1 MCQSAQGRPNGQPG
15 TPLPGGS
22 SVATRIS
29 APVSSTPSEAQAL
42 STSRVMA
49 SLFPDGRTI
58 AASPEDRAGGSVRQ
72 QGWTIEAWTPPP
84 GVHTTERAAT
94 ALRRLPGL
102 AWLDSA
108 LPHPQRGRWS
118 ILAALPRWTL
128 SARGRRIR
136 RATTGRVEE
145 FEGDPIAVA
154 AEAIEAEQRAW
165 EAAGAPASVSLP
177 FVGGAIGYLGF
188 ELARHIERLPA
199 TTLDDVGAPDLALGW
214 YDAALVWDGSEQ
226 RGWLAGAPE
235 AVASLREQL
244 ACIEDLG
251 PLADGAA
258 SGAWTPFPES
268 PDRLARFEPNLT
280 RGEYLERAEAARRYI
295 AAGDIYQVN
304 LSQRFCAP
312 LPVPGFEA
320 YRRLRRASP
329 APFAAYLDVT
339 DGADAGVEVL
349 SSSPE
354 RLLLVDGERLETR
367 PIKGTRPR
375 GRDAA
380 EDARLAAELRA
391 SAKDAAEH
399 VMIVDLERND
409 LGRIAEV
416 GSVAVPQLARL
427 ESYSHVHH
435 LTSSVTA
442 RRRRGV
448 GLDATLRAMLPGGS
462 ISGAPKIRALE
473 IIDELEPTVRGV
485 YTGAIGYFSAHGRSD
500 LNVAI
505 RTITVAGGRA
515 YAHVGGAIVHDSV
528 VEAEY
533 RETLDKARGMAR
545 ALGVLL
551 PDEQPPGETAPE
563 WRVPAGAVAGVR

>member
-1 MCQSAQGRPNGQPG
+1 M
-15 TPLPGGS
+15 
-22 SVATRIS
+22 
-29 APVSSTPSEAQAL
+29 
-42 STSRVMA
+42 
-49 SLFPDGRTI
+49 
-58 AASPEDRAGGSVRQ
+58 RQ
-72 QGWTIEAWTPPP
+72 RGWTIEAWTPPP
-84 GVHTTERAAT
+84 GGDAPERAAL

-118 ILAALPRWTL
+118 ILAARPRWML
-128 SARGRRIR
+128 SARGRRLR
-136 RATTGRVEE
+136 RTSAGGVEE

-154 AEAIEAEQRAW
+154 ARAIEAEQRAW
-165 EAAGAPASVSLP
+165 ESATGTSPASASLP
-177 FVGGAIGYLGF
+177 FAGGAIGYLGF

-199 TTLDDVGAPDLALGW
+199 TTFDDVGAPDLALGW
-214 YDAALVWDGSEQ
+214 YDAAVLWDGIAQ
-226 RGWLAGAPE
+226 RGSLSGTPEGVAALRADLARIEDAGWMADVAGAE
-235 AVASLREQL
+235 AHA
-244 ACIEDLG
+244 
-251 PLADGAA
+251 PLAAGQ
-258 SGAWTPFPES
+258 
-268 PDRLARFEPNLT
+268 LARFEPNME

-329 APFAAYLDVT
+329 APFAAYLDAAA
-339 DGADAGVEVL
+339 GADGGVEVL

-416 GSVAVPQLARL
+416 GSVAVPQFARL

-448 GLDATLRAMLPGGS
+448 SLAATLRAMLPGGS

-533 RETLDKARGMAR
+533 QETLDKARGMAR

-551 PDEQPPGETAPE
+551 PDELPPEELTPQ
-563 WRVPAGAVAGVR
+563 RRTPAAVAGVG

>member
-1 MCQSAQGRPNGQPG
+1 M
-15 TPLPGGS
+15 
-22 SVATRIS
+22 
-29 APVSSTPSEAQAL
+29 
-42 STSRVMA
+42 
-49 SLFPDGRTI
+49 
-58 AASPEDRAGGSVRQ
+58 RQ
-72 QGWTIEAWTPPP
+72 RGWTIEAWTPP
-84 GVHTTERAAT
+84 GADAMERAAL
-94 ALRRLPGL
+94 ALRPLPGL

-108 LPHPQRGRWS
+108 LPHPRRGRWS
-118 ILAALPRWTL
+118 ILAARPRWTL
-128 SARGRRIR
+128 SARARRIR
-136 RATTGRVEE
+136 RASAGGAEE

-154 AEAIEAEQRAW
+154 ARAIEAEQREW
-165 EAAGAPASVSLP
+165 ERAAGASAARAALP
-177 FVGGAIGYLGF
+177 FAGGAIGYLGF

-199 TTLDDVGAPDLALGW
+199 TTFDDVGAPDLALGW
-214 YDAALVWDGSEQ
+214 YDAALVWDGVAR
-226 RGWLAGAPE
+226 RGWLSGAPRAVAALRSELACIEETGAPE
-235 AVASLREQL
+235 AFDCLAS
-244 ACIEDLG
+244 
-251 PLADGAA
+251 PLAALPG
-258 SGAWTPFPES
+258 GPP
-268 PDRLARFEPNLT
+268 RGARFEPNME

-304 LSQRFCAP
+304 LSQRFRAP

-329 APFAAYLDVT
+329 APFAAYLDAT
-339 DGADAGVEVL
+339 DGPGGGVEVL

-416 GSVAVPQLARL
+416 GSVAVPRLARL

-505 RTITVAGGRA
+505 RTITVAGGHA
-515 YAHVGGAIVHDSV
+515 YAHAGGAIVHDSI

-533 RETLDKARGMAR
+533 LETLDKARGMAR

-551 PDEQPPGETAPE
+551 PDELPPEELTPRRRAP
-563 WRVPAGAVAGVR
+563 AAAVAGVR

>member
-1 MCQSAQGRPNGQPG
+1 M
-15 TPLPGGS
+15 
-22 SVATRIS
+22 
-29 APVSSTPSEAQAL
+29 
-42 STSRVMA
+42 
-49 SLFPDGRTI
+49 
-58 AASPEDRAGGSVRQ
+58 RQ
-72 QGWTIEAWTPPP
+72 RGWTIEAWTPPP
-84 GVHTTERAAT
+84 GADAPERAAA
-94 ALRRLPGL
+94 ALRRQPGL

-118 ILAALPRWTL
+118 ILAARPRWTL
-128 SARGRRIR
+128 SARGHRIR
-136 RATTGRVEE
+136 RASASGIEE

-154 AEAIEAEQRAW
+154 ARAIEAEQRAW
-165 EAAGAPASVSLP
+165 EAAAGASTARAALP
-177 FVGGAIGYLGF
+177 FAGGAIGYLGF

-199 TTLDDVGAPDLALGW
+199 TTFDDVGAPDLALGW
-214 YDAALVWDGSEQ
+214 YDAALLWDAIEQ
-226 RGWLAGAPE
+226 RGWLSGAPE
-235 AVASLREQL
+235 AVAALRGDL
-244 ACIEDLG
+244 ACIGDAGWLADAASAEACM
-251 PLADGAA
+251 PLANG
-258 SGAWTPFPES
+258 SG
-268 PDRLARFEPNLT
+268 RLVRFEPNME
-280 RGEYLERAEAARRYI
+280 RGEYLARAEAARRYI

-329 APFAAYLDVT
+329 APFAAYLDAT
-339 DGADAGVEVL
+339 GADGGIEVL

-380 EDARLAAELRA
+380 EDARLSAELRA

-505 RTITVAGGRA
+505 RTITIAGGRA
-515 YAHVGGAIVHDSV
+515 YAHAGGAIVHDSA

-551 PDEQPPGETAPE
+551 PDEASPEEPAPQQ
-563 WRVPAGAVAGVR
+563 RAPAGAVAGVR

>member
-1 MCQSAQGRPNGQPG
+1 M
-15 TPLPGGS
+15 
-22 SVATRIS
+22 
-29 APVSSTPSEAQAL
+29 
-42 STSRVMA
+42 
-49 SLFPDGRTI
+49 
-58 AASPEDRAGGSVRQ
+58 
-72 QGWTIEAWTPPP
+72 
-84 GVHTTERAAT
+84 

-118 ILAALPRWTL
+118 ILAAQPRWTL
-128 SARGRRIR
+128 SARGRYIR
-136 RATTGRVEE
+136 RSSADGVED
-145 FEGDPIAVA
+145 FEGDPIAVVA
-154 AEAIEAEQRAW
+154 QAIEAGQREW
-165 EAAGAPASVSLP
+165 EAAAPASAATASLP
-177 FVGGAIGYLGF
+177 FAGGAIGYLGF

-199 TTLDDVGAPDLALGW
+199 TTIDDVGAPDLALGW
-214 YDAALVWDGSEQ
+214 YDAALAWDGIEQ
-226 RGWLAGAPE
+226 RGWLSGSPE
-235 AVASLREQL
+235 AVAALRRQL
-244 ACIEDLG
+244 ECIE
-251 PLADGAA
+251 AAGAPA
-258 SGAWTPFPES
+258 ECEPAPR
-268 PDRLARFEPNLT
+268 RLARFEPNME
-280 RGEYLERAEAARRYI
+280 RHEYLERAEAARRYI

-312 LPVPGFEA
+312 LPIPGFEA

-329 APFAAYLDVT
+329 APFAAYLDATAGT
-339 DGADAGVEVL
+339 DGGVEVL

-354 RLLLVDGERLETR
+354 RLLLVDGDRLETR

-375 GRDAA
+375 GRDAV

-409 LGRIAEV
+409 LGRIAET
-416 GSVAVPQLARL
+416 GSVAVPQFAQL

-505 RTITVAGGRA
+505 RTITVASGRA

-533 RETLDKARGMAR
+533 QETLDKARGMAR

-551 PDEQPPGETAPE
+551 PDEARAADPLPDRRAP
-563 WRVPAGAVAGVR
+563 AAAAAGVG

>member
-1 MCQSAQGRPNGQPG
+1 M
-15 TPLPGGS
+15 
-22 SVATRIS
+22 
-29 APVSSTPSEAQAL
+29 
-42 STSRVMA
+42 
-49 SLFPDGRTI
+49 
-58 AASPEDRAGGSVRQ
+58 RQ
-72 QGWTIEAWTPPP
+72 RGWTIEPWTPPP
-84 GVHTTERAAT
+84 GKDAPERAAI
-94 ALRRLPGL
+94 ALRHEPGL

-108 LPHPQRGRWS
+108 LPHRQRGRWS
-118 ILAALPRWTL
+118 ILAARPRWTL
-128 SARGRRIR
+128 SARGRCIR
-136 RATTGRVEE
+136 RASADGVEE

-154 AEAIEAEQRAW
+154 AQAIEAGQREW
-165 EAAGAPASVSLP
+165 EAAGCAAGGSAALP
-177 FVGGAIGYLGF
+177 FAGGAIGYLGF

-214 YDAALVWDGSEQ
+214 YDAALVWDGIEQ
-226 RGWLAGAPE
+226 RGWLSGAPE
-235 AVASLREQL
+235 AVAALRRQL
-244 ACIEDLG
+244 ECVEAVPRIAGITDAGALPAG
-251 PLADGAA
+251 PAG
-258 SGAWTPFPES
+258 S
-268 PDRLARFEPNLT
+268 ARFEPNME

-312 LPVPGFEA
+312 LAVPGFEA

-329 APFAAYLDVT
+329 APFAAYLDATASGESET
-339 DGADAGVEVL
+339 DGGIEVL

-354 RLLLVDGERLETR
+354 RLLLVDGDLLETR

-375 GRDAA
+375 GRNAA

-409 LGRIAEV
+409 LGRIAET
-416 GSVAVPQLARL
+416 GSVAVPQFARL

-462 ISGAPKIRALE
+462 ISGAPKIRSLE

-505 RTITVAGGRA
+505 RTITVARGRA

-551 PDEQPPGETAPE
+551 PDEAPPADPLPDRRAPAAATAS
-563 WRVPAGAVAGVR
+563 VG

>member
-1 MCQSAQGRPNGQPG
+1 M
-15 TPLPGGS
+15 
-22 SVATRIS
+22 
-29 APVSSTPSEAQAL
+29 
-42 STSRVMA
+42 
-49 SLFPDGRTI
+49 
-58 AASPEDRAGGSVRQ
+58 RQ
-72 QGWTIEAWTPPP
+72 RGWTIEAWTPPP
-84 GVHTTERAAT
+84 EGDAPERAAM

-118 ILAALPRWTL
+118 ILAARPRWTL

-136 RATTGRVEE
+136 RASADGVEE

-154 AEAIEAEQRAW
+154 TQAIEAGQREW
-165 EAAGAPASVSLP
+165 EAAAPASAATASLP
-177 FVGGAIGYLGF
+177 FAGGAIGYLGF

-199 TTLDDVGAPDLALGW
+199 TTVDDVGAPDLALGW
-214 YDAALVWDGSEQ
+214 YDAALVWDGTEQ
-226 RGWLAGAPE
+226 RGWLSGAAE
-235 AVASLREQL
+235 AVAALREQL
-244 ACIEDLG
+244 RCIED
-251 PLADGAA
+251 ADAPA
-258 SGAWTPFPES
+258 ECEPAPR
-268 PDRLARFEPNLT
+268 RLARFEPNMK

-312 LPVPGFEA
+312 LPIPGFEA

-329 APFAAYLDVT
+329 APFAAYLDATAGT
-339 DGADAGVEVL
+339 DGGVEVL

-354 RLLLVDGERLETR
+354 RLLLVDGDRLETR

-375 GRDAA
+375 GIDAV

-409 LGRIAEV
+409 LGRIAET
-416 GSVAVPQLARL
+416 GSVAVPQLAQL

-533 RETLDKARGMAR
+533 QETLDKARGMAR

-551 PDEQPPGETAPE
+551 PDEAPPADPLPDR
-563 WRVPAGAVAGVR
+563 RVPAAAAASVG